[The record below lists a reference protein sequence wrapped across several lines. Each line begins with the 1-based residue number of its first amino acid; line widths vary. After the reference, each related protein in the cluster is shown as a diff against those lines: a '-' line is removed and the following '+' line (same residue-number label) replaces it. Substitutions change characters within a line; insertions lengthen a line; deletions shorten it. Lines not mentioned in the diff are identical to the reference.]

1 MLCDGAKIGVRVK
14 KQRTLRIRTSGY
26 VRCLLSMIRFPMI
39 YLILSLGLSLAACQS
54 PQPSDAQ
61 AQSEQKSKKT
71 WSVEPTADD
80 GFARAYF
87 ASGCFWCVE
96 AIFES
101 VRGVEEV
108 ISGYAGGA
116 EKSPTYDAVSAGRT
130 GHTEAV
136 VIIYN
141 RDEVSYATLL
151 DVYYGSHNASTVNGQ
166 HPDYGRQYRSA
177 IFFTSEEERTMA
189 EAAKAKAQND
199 YREPVATELVPYSQ
213 FWQAEA
219 YHQDY
224 ERLNPDNPYVQKV
237 SVPRL
242 ERFKARFPDL
252 LK

>member
-1 MLCDGAKIGVRVK
+1 M
-14 KQRTLRIRTSGY
+14 TY
-26 VRCLLSMIRFPMI
+26 F
-39 YLILSLGLSLAACQS
+39 ILSLGLTLAACQS
-54 PQPSDAQ
+54 PQSTDVLD
-61 AQSEQKSKKT
+61 QSEQRTKKS
-71 WSVEPTADD
+71 WSVEPTAKD

-108 ISGYAGGA
+108 ISGYAGGS
-116 EKSPTYDAVSAGRT
+116 EKNPTYDAVSAGRT
-130 GHTEAV
+130 GHTESVV
-136 VIIYN
+136 VIYN
-141 RDEVSYATLL
+141 PDEVSYATLL

-166 HPDYGRQYRSA
+166 HPDFGKQYRSA
-177 IFFTSEEERTMA
+177 IFFTSDEERVLA

-199 YREPVATELVPYSQ
+199 YREPVATEIVPYTQ
-213 FWQAEA
+213 FWEAEA

-237 SVPRL
+237 SIPRL

>member
-1 MLCDGAKIGVRVK
+1 M
-14 KQRTLRIRTSGY
+14 TY
-26 VRCLLSMIRFPMI
+26 F
-39 YLILSLGLSLAACQS
+39 ILSLGLTLAACQS
-54 PQPSDAQ
+54 PQSTDVLD
-61 AQSEQKSKKT
+61 QSEQRTKKA
-71 WSVEPTADD
+71 WSVEPTAND

-108 ISGYAGGA
+108 ISGYAGGS
-116 EKSPTYDAVSAGRT
+116 EENPTYDAVSAGRT
-130 GHTEAV
+130 GHTESVV
-136 VIIYN
+136 VIYN
-141 RDEVSYATLL
+141 ADEVSFATLL

-166 HPDYGRQYRSA
+166 HPDFGKQYRSA
-177 IFFTSEEERTMA
+177 IFYTSDEERVLA

-199 YREPVATELVPYSQ
+199 YREPVATEIVPYSK
-213 FWQAEA
+213 FWEAEA

-237 SVPRL
+237 SIPRL